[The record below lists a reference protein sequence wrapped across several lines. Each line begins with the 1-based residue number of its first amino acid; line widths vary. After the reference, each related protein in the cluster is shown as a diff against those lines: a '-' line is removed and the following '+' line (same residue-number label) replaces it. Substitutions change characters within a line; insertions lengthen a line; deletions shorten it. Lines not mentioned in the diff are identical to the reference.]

1 MPNWKKVI
9 VSGSSP
15 ELHNITAN
23 QFVKSGGTSAQFLKA
38 NGSVDSST
46 YLTSLGGAILTTGN
60 QTATGN
66 KTFSGRIDADDSLN
80 MGDDAVIAFDQ
91 GTVSAPGI
99 GIAQEPTTGFYKEAG
114 GSNLCIS
121 LAGSKI
127 MRYDAT
133 HVELNQEL
141 KLSDLNASTVDTD
154 KFLVAAS
161 DGDVEYRTGAEVL
174 SDIGISSVGSG
185 TIISTSERNAISS
198 NTNNVLTNTSNISTN
213 TSNISTNTS
222 NISTNTS
229 NISGKAASGAN
240 NDITSLSGLTTVLS
254 VAQGGTGVNSLDNI
268 QLSSFD
274 DDLSY
279 IALSGNQSASG
290 TKTFTGQI
298 VIGANGSTSAP
309 MIRFPGTSTNTGF
322 YASNPDEI
330 SITRAGVQSFKFDSN
345 GFQSLL
351 SGTSQFSGHLQ
362 AHCLGIGG
370 TPSTTSGE
378 IWAYGDIVANK
389 SSDRRL
395 KKYIKNIP
403 NALEKVSKINGVS
416 FEWKK
421 TDDKMKREIHSHE
434 GHDIGVIAQEVEEVL
449 PEIVSTRDNG
459 YKAVYYEKLVPL
471 LIEAIKELKAEV
483 DELKK
488 SK

>member
-1 MPNWKKVI
+1 L
-9 VSGSSP
+9 
-15 ELHNITAN
+15 E
-23 QFVKSGGTSAQFLKA
+23 KSH
-38 NGSVDSST
+38 
-46 YLTSLGGAILTTGN
+46 
-60 QTATGN
+60 
-66 KTFSGRIDADDSLN
+66 
-80 MGDDAVIAFDQ
+80 
-91 GTVSAPGI
+91 
-99 GIAQEPTTGFYKEAG
+99 
-114 GSNLCIS
+114 CIS
-121 LAGSKI
+121 
-127 MRYDAT
+127 
-133 HVELNQEL
+133 V
-141 KLSDLNASTVDTD
+141 
-154 KFLVAAS
+154 
-161 DGDVEYRTGAEVL
+161 EVL

-198 NTNNVLTNTSNISTN
+198 NTSNVLTNTSNISTN

-403 NALEKVSKINGVS
+403 NALEKVSKINGVT
-416 FEWKK
+416 FEW
-421 TDDKMKREIHSHE
+421 DR
-434 GHDIGVIAQEVEEVL
+434 
-449 PEIVSTRDNG
+449 
-459 YKAVYYEKLVPL
+459 
-471 LIEAIKELKAEV
+471 
-483 DELKK
+483 
-488 SK
+488 